1 MDIKNILILSM
12 VKGIGPAFIKKNCHR
27 LIKDSSCHQLISES
41 KPEELDNLV
50 DYAKAA
56 DEIVSDCEANGIKM
70 VSIID
75 ADYPSQLK
83 EIGDPPSILFLKG
96 NQSLLNHVVAI
107 IGTRH
112 SSNLGNKIAERVGCF
127 FANHF
132 SICNGLVEGIDEHS
146 IYVESKVLSNV
157 IGIISGGLCY
167 NETCSPHHIH
177 VINDVLN
184 AGGLI
189 ISEYYPRQKEDMYS
203 GSKASRIQAGLSHGL
218 ILVQSKVDGGS
229 KYTLSKFAKLGRP
242 IGVIHYPTSKEYE
255 SESFG
260 ANRLIV
266 EKGKDGVAI
275 IIGSKKIS
283 SINIGAIIVL
293 SSKDD
298 YNIFLQNMSLTDR
311 ITLVK
316 NIEKIHG

>member
-27 LIKDSSCHQLISES
+27 LINDSSCDQIVRES

-50 DYAKAA
+50 SYAKTA
-56 DEIVSDCEANGIKM
+56 DEIMSDCKDNDIKM

-75 ADYPSQLK
+75 AEYPSQLK
-83 EIGDPPSILFLKG
+83 EIGDPPSVLFIKG
-96 NQSLLNHVVAI
+96 NLSLLNHVIAI

-112 SSNLGNKIAERVGCF
+112 SSELGNKIAERVGSY
-127 FANHF
+127 FADYF

-146 IYVESKVLSNV
+146 IYVGSKVLSNV
-157 IGIISGGLCY
+157 VGIISGGLCY
-167 NETCSPHHIH
+167 NETCSSHHIQ
-177 VINDVLN
+177 VINDVLK

-218 ILVQSKVDGGS
+218 ILVQSKIDGGS
-229 KYTLSKFAKLGRP
+229 KYTLAKFAKLGRP
-242 IGVIHYPTSKEYE
+242 IGVIHFPSSAEYQ

-260 ANRLIV
+260 ANRLIA
-266 EKGKDGVAI
+266 EKGKDGLAQM
-275 IIGSKKIS
+275 IGLKKTS
-283 SINIGAIIVL
+283 SINIGPLIVL
-293 SSKDD
+293 SNKDD
-298 YNIFLQNMSLTDR
+298 YNKLIQSMSIANNNVLF
-311 ITLVK
+311 
-316 NIEKIHG
+316 

>member
-27 LIKDSSCHQLISES
+27 LINDSSCEQLVGES

-50 DYAKAA
+50 DYAKTA
-56 DEIVSDCEANGIKM
+56 DEIMSDCEANGIKM

-75 ADYPSQLK
+75 TDYPSQLK
-83 EIGDPPSILFLKG
+83 EIGDPPSIIFIKG
-96 NQSLLNHVVAI
+96 NQSLLNHIVAI

-112 SSNLGNKIAERVGCF
+112 SSELGNKIAERVGCY
-127 FANHF
+127 FAKDF

-146 IYVESKVLSNV
+146 IYVDGKVLSNV
-157 IGIISGGLCY
+157 VGIISGGLCY
-167 NETCSPHHIH
+167 DETCSPHHIQI
-177 VINDVLN
+177 INDVLN

-229 KYTLSKFAKLGRP
+229 KYTLAKFAKLGRP
-242 IGVIHYPTSKEYE
+242 IGVIHYPTSAEYE

-266 EKGKDGVAI
+266 EKGKEGIAQ
-275 IIGSKKIS
+275 IIGLKKTS
-283 SINIGAIIVL
+283 SINTGPLIVL

-298 YNIFLQNMSLTDR
+298 YNKLIQFMSIAKSNDLF
-311 ITLVK
+311 
-316 NIEKIHG
+316 

>member
-27 LIKDSSCHQLISES
+27 LINDSSCDQIVKES

-50 DYAKAA
+50 SYAKTA
-56 DEIVSDCEANGIKM
+56 DEIMSDCKDNDIKM

-75 ADYPSQLK
+75 AEYPSQLK
-83 EIGDPPSILFLKG
+83 EIGDPPSVLFIKG
-96 NQSLLNHVVAI
+96 NLSLLNHVIAI

-112 SSNLGNKIAERVGCF
+112 SSELGNKIAERVGSY
-127 FANHF
+127 FADYF

-146 IYVESKVLSNV
+146 IYVGSKVLSNV
-157 IGIISGGLCY
+157 VGIISGGLCY
-167 NETCSPHHIH
+167 NETCSSHHIQ
-177 VINDVLN
+177 VINDVLE

-218 ILVQSKVDGGS
+218 ILVQSKIDGGS
-229 KYTLSKFAKLGRP
+229 KYTLAKFAKLGRP
-242 IGVIHYPTSKEYE
+242 IGVIHFPSSAEYQ

-260 ANRLIV
+260 ANCLIA
-266 EKGKDGVAI
+266 EKGKDGLAQM
-275 IIGSKKIS
+275 IGLKKTS
-283 SINIGAIIVL
+283 SINIGPLIVL
-293 SSKDD
+293 SNKDD
-298 YNIFLQNMSLTDR
+298 YNKLIQSMSIANNNVLF
-311 ITLVK
+311 
-316 NIEKIHG
+316 

>member
-27 LIKDSSCHQLISES
+27 LINDSSCDQIVKES

-50 DYAKAA
+50 SYAKTA
-56 DEIVSDCEANGIKM
+56 DEIMSDCKDNDIKM

-75 ADYPSQLK
+75 AEYPSQLK
-83 EIGDPPSILFLKG
+83 EIGDPPSVLFIKG
-96 NQSLLNHVVAI
+96 NLSLLNHVIAI

-112 SSNLGNKIAERVGCF
+112 SSELGNKIAERVGSY
-127 FANHF
+127 FADYF

-146 IYVESKVLSNV
+146 IYVGSKVLSNV
-157 IGIISGGLCY
+157 VGIISGGLCY
-167 NETCSPHHIH
+167 NETCSSHHIQ
-177 VINDVLN
+177 VINDVLE

-218 ILVQSKVDGGS
+218 ILVQSKIDGGS
-229 KYTLSKFAKLGRP
+229 KYTLAKFAKLGRP
-242 IGVIHYPTSKEYE
+242 IGVIHFPSSAEYQ

-260 ANRLIV
+260 ANRLIA
-266 EKGKDGVAI
+266 EKGKDGLAQM
-275 IIGSKKIS
+275 IGLKKTS
-283 SINIGAIIVL
+283 SINIGPLIVL
-293 SSKDD
+293 SNKDD
-298 YNIFLQNMSLTDR
+298 YNKLIQSMSIANNNFLF
-311 ITLVK
+311 
-316 NIEKIHG
+316 